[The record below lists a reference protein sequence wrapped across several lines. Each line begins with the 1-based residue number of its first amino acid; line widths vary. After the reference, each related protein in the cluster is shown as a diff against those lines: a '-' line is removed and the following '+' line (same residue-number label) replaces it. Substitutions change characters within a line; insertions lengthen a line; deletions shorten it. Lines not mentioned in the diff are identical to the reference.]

1 MLSPFY
7 VQHCAELI
15 LNNRNLFSVGF
26 LYTHYKG
33 VSAFYF
39 IVNAFNKI
47 YSITACYKKLLP
59 RLTFNTLL
67 ILRPYLSVI

>member
-1 MLSPFY
+1 MFNTVP
-7 VQHCAELI
+7 ELI

-26 LYTHYKG
+26 RYIHYKG
-33 VSAFYF
+33 VSAFYV

-47 YSITACYKKLLP
+47 YSITGCYKKLLP
-59 RLTFNTLL
+59 LLTFNTLL

>member
-1 MLSPFY
+1 MFNTVP
-7 VQHCAELI
+7 ELI

-47 YSITACYKKLLP
+47 YSITVCYKKLLS
-59 RLTFNTLL
+59 RLTFNTSL
-67 ILRPYLSVI
+67 ILQTYLTVT

>member
-1 MLSPFY
+1 MFNTVP
-7 VQHCAELI
+7 ELI

-47 YSITACYKKLLP
+47 YSIIDRYKKLLS
-59 RLTFNTLL
+59 RLTFNTSL
-67 ILRPYLSVI
+67 ILQTYLTVT

>member
-1 MLSPFY
+1 MFNTVP
-7 VQHCAELI
+7 ELI

-33 VSAFYF
+33 VSAFYI

-47 YSITACYKKLLP
+47 YSITGCYKKLLP
-59 RLTFNTLL
+59 LLTFNTLL